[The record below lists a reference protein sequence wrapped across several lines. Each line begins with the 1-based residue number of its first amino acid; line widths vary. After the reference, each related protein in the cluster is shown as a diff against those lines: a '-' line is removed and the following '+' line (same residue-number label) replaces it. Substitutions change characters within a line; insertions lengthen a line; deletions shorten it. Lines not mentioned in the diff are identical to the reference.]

1 MEKTNEYK
9 NIHAI
14 NEVIAEI
21 EQQAESISISNNRIY
36 VLFNNQS
43 KNVELATQDELN
55 AMQRNTIGSTWTEIS
70 SFINGSRT
78 PKMPHVNAD
87 VLHGEPPR
95 FITMKDEHN
104 SLPYKDIVENFEKN
118 LGRTIDH
125 SIFEDLYRKNE
136 ASLKKAG
143 YNQSQR
149 NIINN
154 MPKLIDDAIHLKM
167 YRQDVLDNIEDK
179 ESSND
184 YGPEYAKLHK
194 ELKEMNTL
202 WYEGAYQNPLSFN
215 EVAKHYKTFLGHNY
229 NIELAENI
237 HQNKEHLIQ
246 LGFDSDLAE
255 IITKLSK
262 IEKNIIDW
270 EIEEFNLLEQHKN
283 LLERDPENLVESREL
298 IRKLN
303 SIGAATYDITVLEKD
318 LTIPLDSPPFSQKEF
333 LKENSKPNNT
343 HNLTGEQIKDN
354 TQTNESIILSDEIKK
369 KGFSLYEAQ
378 VPSAELIE
386 SYSNSNDPK
395 AFLASLNEENTM
407 KIASHVL
414 KNSNFHTDSMAEI
427 ENIFNAPNFNASFN
441 SYQILYDFTDN
452 IHLNKGTN
460 HTQYNE
466 PLSKILDN
474 IAPPQTP
481 FSIVKQVTQW
491 SLNNQTDIL
500 TKALFSKPHLDL
512 TSITEAS
519 TITIDLIERNDP
531 VLIHEIAPYLSLN
544 SKNELFCQIAESDPF
559 NEQLAAASYLYIQLD
574 ELKHDPLERA
584 AYFGMNDNVNF
595 LMDELKYPVNTYDN
609 TFLESAVEYLT
620 PKTAANAISK
630 MENPLQLMQ
639 DKPLL
644 MNVIAKVPEAL
655 SIVQN
660 RNKELD
666 KERNSKQQSMS
677 SSKSSNQSYGL

>member
-55 AMQRNTIGSTWTEIS
+55 AIQRNTIGSTWTEIS

-87 VLHGEPPR
+87 VLHGDPPR

-118 LGRTIDH
+118 IGRTIDH
-125 SIFEDLYRKNE
+125 SLFDDLYSKNE
-136 ASLKKAG
+136 ASLEKAG
-143 YNQSQR
+143 YNQSER

-154 MPKLIDDAIHLKM
+154 MSELIDDAIHLKM
-167 YRQDVLDNIEDK
+167 NRQDVLDNIQDK

-184 YGPEYAKLHK
+184 YGPEYANLHK

-202 WYEGAYQNPLSFN
+202 WYEGAYIQTKQKNLEDNSISNNTPYLTGKQIAKHWENVLGTTYDFSLSDFIEQPKTVLLNFLEDYQITKHVAELISSMSTIEKKVIQKDLERTFLIDELGGKDSERIEAINKELKDLSVDIKLLSFN
-215 EVAKHYKTFLGHNY
+215 TSPY
-229 NIELAENI
+229 
-237 HQNKEHLIQ
+237 
-246 LGFDSDLAE
+246 
-255 IITKLSK
+255 
-262 IEKNIIDW
+262 
-270 EIEEFNLLEQHKN
+270 LEQKKN
-283 LLERDPENLVESREL
+283 
-298 IRKLN
+298 
-303 SIGAATYDITVLEKD
+303 
-318 LTIPLDSPPFSQKEF
+318 DS
-333 LKENSKPNNT
+333 T
-343 HNLTGEQIKDN
+343 H
-354 TQTNESIILSDEIKK
+354 TNESIILSDEIKK
-369 KGFSLYEAQ
+369 KGFSLYESQ
-378 VPSAELIE
+378 VPSDELIE
-386 SYSNSNDPK
+386 SYCNTNDPK

-407 KIASHVL
+407 EIASHVL
-414 KNSNFHTDSMAEI
+414 KHSNLHTDSMHEI

-441 SYQILYDFTDN
+441 SCQILYDFTDN
-452 IHLNKGTN
+452 VHLNKDTN
-460 HTQYNE
+460 YTQYNE

-474 IAPPQTP
+474 IAPPETP

-500 TKALFSKPHLDL
+500 TKALFAKPHLDL
-512 TSITEAS
+512 TAITEAS
-519 TITIDLIERNDP
+519 PVIIIDLIERNDP
-531 VLIHEIAPYLSLN
+531 VLVHEIAPYLSQN
-544 SKNELFCQIAESDPF
+544 SKNELFCQVAESDPF
-559 NEQLAAASYLYIQLD
+559 NKELAAACYLYVELG
-574 ELKHDPLERA
+574 ELKHEPLERA
-584 AYFGMNDNVNF
+584 AYFGMNDSVDF
-595 LMDELKYPVNTYDN
+595 ILDELKYPVNTYDN
-609 TFLESAVEYLT
+609 TFLESAVEYLS

-655 SIVQN
+655 TIVQN